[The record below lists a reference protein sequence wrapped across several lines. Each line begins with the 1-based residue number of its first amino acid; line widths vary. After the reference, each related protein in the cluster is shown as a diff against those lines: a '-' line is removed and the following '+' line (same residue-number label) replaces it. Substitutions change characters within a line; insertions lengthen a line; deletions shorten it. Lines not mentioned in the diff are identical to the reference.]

1 MKTVSPITDD
11 TIIETLR
18 TAKRSDPRPYVR
30 ERAHTILL
38 SAKGYS
44 LSKIGDIFEVQ
55 YQTVS
60 RWIDDWERS
69 GIQGLRKRHDGGAQ
83 PIFDETET
91 QRLLELIAEEPR
103 RLAYVQEKLERETGK
118 KASLSTLQR
127 LIKKMG
133 LVYKRARLSCR
144 HKRDQENFDRCQP
157 ALKNAQ
163 DAEQK
168 GIINLFYFDEAG
180 FSQQP
185 CVPYAWQQKG
195 EQLRLPSV
203 KSRRVNILG
212 FMNRSNDL
220 FYYPVIGSVTG
231 DTVIEVFDDF
241 AEKMQDP
248 KYSSNERYTLV
259 IVDSA
264 SMHTCQKFQDQ
275 LDDWMIEKRLIV
287 CYLPAYS
294 PELNLI
300 EILWREVKYA
310 WLDIMTIMDFDA
322 FQKELRRAL
331 DAVGREY
338 SISIA

>member
-1 MKTVSPITDD
+1 
-11 TIIETLR
+11 
-18 TAKRSDPRPYVR
+18 
-30 ERAHTILL
+30 
-38 SAKGYS
+38 
-44 LSKIGDIFEVQ
+44 
-55 YQTVS
+55 
-60 RWIDDWERS
+60 
-69 GIQGLRKRHDGGAQ
+69 
-83 PIFDETET
+83 
-91 QRLLELIAEEPR
+91 
-103 RLAYVQEKLERETGK
+103 
-118 KASLSTLQR
+118 
-127 LIKKMG
+127 MG

-144 HKRDQENFDRCQP
+144 HKRDQEKFDRCQH
-157 ALKNAQ
+157 ALNNAQ

-168 GIINLFYFDEAG
+168 GIINLFYFDESG

-195 EQLRLPSV
+195 EQLRIPSV
-203 KSRRVNILG
+203 KSRRVNVLG

-231 DTVIEVFDDF
+231 NTVIEVFDDF

-259 IVDSA
+259 IVDNA
-264 SMHTCQKFQDQ
+264 SMHTCQKFRDR

-310 WLDIMTIMDFDA
+310 WLNIMTIIDFDA
-322 FQKELRRAL
+322 FQKELRRVL
-331 DAVGREY
+331 DAVGIEY
-338 SISIA
+338 SISFA

>member
-1 MKTVSPITDD
+1 
-11 TIIETLR
+11 
-18 TAKRSDPRPYVR
+18 
-30 ERAHTILL
+30 
-38 SAKGYS
+38 
-44 LSKIGDIFEVQ
+44 
-55 YQTVS
+55 
-60 RWIDDWERS
+60 
-69 GIQGLRKRHDGGAQ
+69 
-83 PIFDETET
+83 
-91 QRLLELIAEEPR
+91 
-103 RLAYVQEKLERETGK
+103 
-118 KASLSTLQR
+118 
-127 LIKKMG
+127 MG
-133 LVYKRARLSCR
+133 LIYKCARLSCR

-163 DAEQK
+163 DTEQK
-168 GIINLFYFDEAG
+168 GIINLFYFDEAR

-212 FMNRSNDL
+212 FMNHSNDL
-220 FYYPVIGSVTG
+220 FYYPVIGSVTS
-231 DTVIEVFDDF
+231 DTVIQVFDDF

-248 KYSSNERYTLV
+248 KYSSNEWYTLV
-259 IVDSA
+259 IVDNA
-264 SMHTCQKFQDQ
+264 SMHTYQKFQDR

-322 FQKELRRAL
+322 FQKELRRVL
-331 DAVGREY
+331 DAVGKEY
-338 SISIA
+338 SISFA

>member
-1 MKTVSPITDD
+1 
-11 TIIETLR
+11 
-18 TAKRSDPRPYVR
+18 
-30 ERAHTILL
+30 
-38 SAKGYS
+38 
-44 LSKIGDIFEVQ
+44 
-55 YQTVS
+55 
-60 RWIDDWERS
+60 
-69 GIQGLRKRHDGGAQ
+69 
-83 PIFDETET
+83 
-91 QRLLELIAEEPR
+91 
-103 RLAYVQEKLERETGK
+103 
-118 KASLSTLQR
+118 
-127 LIKKMG
+127 MG

-231 DTVIEVFDDF
+231 DTVIQVFDDF

-259 IVDSA
+259 IVDNA
-264 SMHTCQKFQDQ
+264 SMHTCQKFQDR

-322 FQKELRRAL
+322 FQKELRRVL
-331 DAVGREY
+331 DAVGKEY
-338 SISIA
+338 SISFA